1 MNLSE
6 LAFLNRQLSA
16 LIQDGVPLEGALR
29 QAAVDLRGPLRTEI
43 EALES
48 DLSRGTPLA
57 EAISRRRLPPLYLH
71 LVRTGIA
78 GGNLPAAL
86 AASADHFDERI
97 RLQRRV
103 QAALFYPTVVLAVG
117 IGICSLALVLA
128 GEMGRTLGVF
138 VEYESTPSVWI
149 WARTFV
155 QVVLG
160 LCVILFVAF
169 TIPPLRRLFSQWLPG
184 FRDARLAHVASAF
197 QLLLSGG
204 CPLPDAIRLVRELEA
219 GSPVARDLA
228 VWISRLEAGSG
239 RLSEI
244 SLPQPGSKSYLPP
257 FFRWLVLSA
266 GDRVPEGFRR
276 AANHYSEQARHRMD
290 VLVNGLIPAS
300 MIALGLLILTVF
312 VPLFLSTFTLFDVL
326 GSD

>member
-6 LAFLNRQLSA
+6 LSFLNRQLAA
-16 LIQDGVPLEGALR
+16 LIQDGIPLEGALR

-78 GGNLPAAL
+78 GGNLPTAL

-103 QAALFYPTVVLAVG
+103 QTALFYPIVVLILG
-117 IGICSLALVLA
+117 IGICFLAL
-128 GEMGRTLGVF
+128 GMGREALTSAIALSGQPTMGLDV
-138 VEYESTPSVWI
+138 
-149 WARTFV
+149 ALTFV
-155 QVVLG
+155 RILLG
-160 LCVILFVAF
+160 LFVTLLLAT
-169 TIPPLRRLFSQWLPG
+169 TIPPIRRRLVVRLPG
-184 FRDARLAHVASAF
+184 FRDARLAQVASTF
-197 QLLLSGG
+197 HLLLSGG
-204 CPLPDAIRLVRELEA
+204 CPLPDAIQLVRDLEA
-219 GSPVARDLA
+219 DSPIARDLTS
-228 VWISRLEAGSG
+228 WIARLEQGSG

-244 SLPQPGSKSYLPP
+244 SQPQPGKRAFLPP

-266 GDRVPEGFRR
+266 GERIPEGFQR
-276 AANHYSEQARHRMD
+276 AARHYTEQARHRMD
-290 VLVNGLIPAS
+290 VLVNGLVPAS
-300 MIALGLLILTVF
+300 MIGLGLIIVLVF
-312 VPLFLSTFTLFDVL
+312 LPMVANLVGMFDTLGAD
-326 GSD
+326 